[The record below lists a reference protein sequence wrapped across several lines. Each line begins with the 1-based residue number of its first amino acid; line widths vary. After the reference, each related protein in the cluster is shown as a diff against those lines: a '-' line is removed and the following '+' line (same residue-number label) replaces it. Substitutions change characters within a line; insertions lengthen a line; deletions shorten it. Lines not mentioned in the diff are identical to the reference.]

1 MIQSFSYS
9 PLERV
14 YCDHK
19 LEEIIPLEI
28 ESMNINKIFI
38 INTAYLESIFLMFS
52 KAWEILSLD
61 AAKLNL
67 T

>member
-38 INTAYLESIFLMFS
+38 VASSTLS
-52 KAWEILSLD
+52 KKTKEIE
-61 AAKLNL
+61 KI
-67 T
+67 